1 MGKKRGVHTAVVL
14 PPEVLDQ
21 LRKSE
26 RGVSEEIRRRIALTF
41 EQDAADR
48 VIRELC
54 DEVRRIADKLRQDFG
69 AEWHTFAQSTS
80 SICRCCCAANCAVHP
95 SSHDR
100 IRGRLRF
107 SWYSWSR

>member
-41 EQDAADR
+41 EQR
-48 VIRELC
+48 
-54 DEVRRIADKLRQDFG
+54 
-69 AEWHTFAQSTS
+69 
-80 SICRCCCAANCAVHP
+80 
-95 SSHDR
+95 
-100 IRGRLRF
+100 RGR
-107 SWYSWSR
+107 SCDT